1 MFNIHQTC
9 RQTKGLK
16 VITAPFPSPSFIW
29 TFKSYFIITLVSLS
43 LMYRPWETCL
53 LASDS
58 FVRYLC
64 AIWCLGCTGKVFLC
78 GASRQPP
85 SLWNH
90 ISNILFRALTGHI
103 FIARSSY
110 GSLAPSR
117 DSSKWSKMPQWH
129 PAFFLLTEKPL
140 SFCGESSL
148 SDTAAWA
155 GLGGAEGVEA
165 ERHTSLECLK
175 WTNNFWVDLRCSYQL
190 HLLISRPSAFLSR
203 TLNYCLYVS
212 QTVLVLI
219 DM

>member
-148 SDTAAWA
+148 SLTQRPGQVSVEQRGWRQSGTPALSVLSGPTISELTCAAHISYTFWFPDLPLFKQDSELLFIFESNSS
-155 GLGGAEGVEA
+155 GL
-165 ERHTSLECLK
+165 
-175 WTNNFWVDLRCSYQL
+175 
-190 HLLISRPSAFLSR
+190 
-203 TLNYCLYVS
+203 
-212 QTVLVLI
+212 
-219 DM
+219 